1 MSKIKKKYILFAV
14 LLFVLVV
21 IIALAVIHF
30 AFKPLNSS
38 ITIDGLQTATEET
51 DYILVKTDD
60 TYFEIEG
67 TLEFSTL
74 FEFDEW
80 QQQKEEP
87 AEEPVLVL
95 RFAEAWIVE
104 FFADGTVTA
113 HNGYAPSGTKQD
125 AYYVIPSHIT
135 DELIAYIGTHG
146 IQHELG
152 DGTISA
158 STFHK

>member
-1 MSKIKKKYILFAV
+1 MSKIQRKHILFAV
-14 LLFVLVV
+14 LLFALVV
-21 IIALAVIHF
+21 IIVFAGMHF
-30 AFKPLNSS
+30 AFKPLSNSV
-38 ITIDGLQTATEET
+38 TIDGLQAAAEET
-51 DYILVKTDD
+51 DYILVKSDD
-60 TYFEIEG
+60 AYFEIQG
-67 TLEFSTL
+67 TIEFSTL

-87 AEEPVLVL
+87 TGEPVLVL

-104 FFADGTVTA
+104 LFAEGTVTA
-113 HNGYAPSGTKQD
+113 HNGYASGGTKQD
-125 AYYVIPSHIT
+125 ACYVIPSHVA

>member
-1 MSKIKKKYILFAV
+1 MSKIKKKYIVFAV

-21 IIALAVIHF
+21 IIALVVIHF
-30 AFKPLNSS
+30 TFKPLDSS

-60 TYFEIEG
+60 KYFEIEG

-87 AEEPVLVL
+87 AGEPVLVL

-113 HNGYAPSGTKQD
+113 HNGYASSGTKQD

-135 DELIAYIGTHG
+135 DELIAYIGKHG

-152 DGTISA
+152 DGTIST

>member
-1 MSKIKKKYILFAV
+1 MSKIKKKYIVFAV

-21 IIALAVIHF
+21 IIALVVIHF
-30 AFKPLNSS
+30 TFKPLDSS

-74 FEFDEW
+74 FELDEW

-87 AEEPVLVL
+87 AGEPVLVL

-113 HNGYAPSGTKQD
+113 HNGYASSGTKQD
-125 AYYVIPSHIT
+125 AYYVIPSHST
-135 DELIAYIGTHG
+135 DELMAYIGKHG

-152 DGTISA
+152 DGTISTG
-158 STFHK
+158 TFHK